1 MHSTAA
7 RANRSTI
14 QSSISS
20 TSAPSS
26 LVHPQQQQIL
36 YGPIANPTITFQP
49 CGNGLHPS
57 CIYPGA
63 QRNTGLTNP
72 APLHI
77 QGVNTFLLKIFFIL
91 YSIFK
96 NITMKLIYL

>member
-1 MHSTAA
+1 MHSTAT

-36 YGPIANPTITFQP
+36 YGPIANPITLQL

-57 CIYPGA
+57 CTYPGA

-77 QGVNTFLLKIFFIL
+77 QGVNTFPLKIFFIL
-91 YSIFK
+91 YPTFK
-96 NITMKLIYL
+96 NITMKLIYP

>member
-14 QSSISS
+14 QPSISS

-36 YGPIANPTITFQP
+36 YGPIANPTITLQP
-49 CGNGLHPS
+49 CGNGLPS

-77 QGVNTFLLKIFFIL
+77 QGVNTFPLKIFLIL
-91 YSIFK
+91 YPIFK
-96 NITMKLIYL
+96 NITMRLIYL

>member
-7 RANRSTI
+7 RANQSTI

-20 TSAPSS
+20 TSIPSS

-36 YGPIANPTITFQP
+36 YGPIANPTVTLQP

-63 QRNTGLTNP
+63 QRNAGLTNP

-77 QGVNTFLLKIFFIL
+77 QGVNTFPLKIFFSFYIL
-91 YSIFK
+91 SSKI
-96 NITMKLIYL
+96 LR

>member
-1 MHSTAA
+1 TLKSKKATRGFYSKSGVRWIMHSTTA
-7 RANRSTI
+7 RSNRSTI

-36 YGPIANPTITFQP
+36 YGPIANPTVTLQP

-63 QRNTGLTNP
+63 QRNAGLTNP

-77 QGVNTFLLKIFFIL
+77 QG
-91 YSIFK
+91 
-96 NITMKLIYL
+96 